1 MVLLADFSLVD
12 FDGARVKVVT
22 EMTNWPLRP
31 IRRACINSFGYGGAN
46 AHCILDHV
54 TSVVPGYQLHGRI
67 KIINPGLN
75 GSYDS
80 RQNAEQKTVSGIMN
94 GHILSVDN
102 NIDTNEPNGT
112 QYPNKTN
119 RLANGYCLGSTNGS
133 TKTNSVTN
141 ANGFSNTNGNLKS
154 HELFVGSTPELVES
168 TRPGTRSLV
177 LLPFSGHDNFSLE
190 ANISIIADAIKE
202 HKLADLAYTL
212 SSRRSRFFQRAF
224 AVVEAEST
232 SAALNINQMTCG
244 KSTGSQ
250 VQRVC
255 FVFTGMSF
263 D

>member
-1 MVLLADFSLVD
+1 MVLLADFILVD
-12 FDGARVKVVT
+12 FDGARVMVVT

-46 AHCILDHV
+46 AHCILDQAI
-54 TSVVPGYQLHGRI
+54 SVVPGYQLLGLI

-75 GSYDS
+75 GSYNS
-80 RQNAEQKTVSGIMN
+80 RQNAEQETVSGIIN

-102 NIDTNEPNGT
+102 NIITNETAGT
-112 QYPNKTN
+112 DYP
-119 RLANGYCLGSTNGS
+119 
-133 TKTNSVTN
+133 TKTNSLANGNCLISTNGLTRTNRVTN

-154 HELFVGSTPELVES
+154 HELCAGSMPELVES

-190 ANISIIADAIKE
+190 ANISVMTGAIKE

-224 AVVEAEST
+224 AVVESESP

>member
-1 MVLLADFSLVD
+1 MVLLADYIVVD
-12 FDGARVKVVT
+12 FDGARVKVIT
-22 EMTNWPLRP
+22 EMTNWPPRP

-54 TSVVPGYQLHGRI
+54 TSVVPGYQLRGLI
-67 KIINPGLN
+67 KIVSPGLN
-75 GSYDS
+75 GSYHS
-80 RQNAEQKTVSGIMN
+80 RQNAEQKAVSGMIN
-94 GHILSVDN
+94 GHMLSVDN
-102 NIDTNEPNGT
+102 DINTNEPTGT
-112 QYPNKTN
+112 DYPTKTN
-119 RLANGYCLGSTNGS
+119 SLANGYCH
-133 TKTNSVTN
+133 KTNIVTN
-141 ANGFSNTNGNLKS
+141 ANEFSNTNGNLKS
-154 HELFVGSTPELVES
+154 HELHVGSTPELVES

-190 ANISIIADAIKE
+190 ANISVMADAIKE
-202 HKLADLAYTL
+202 QKLADLAYTL

-224 AVVEAEST
+224 AVVESESP

-255 FVFTGMSF
+255 FIFTGMSF